1 MGTDSKTAVQQP
13 SSKVTVVES
22 KNDKK
27 KKSKRTKSSHH
38 KSKHSRQQRSS
49 SSSSSNSSIERG
61 RNSTSRK
68 KRDINNSSEKGSK
81 DKTNLSS
88 TVELR
93 NNSNIKSSNKNKN
106 HSNRSKDDS
115 PESPYRRNHNTTKT
129 RSRSRSRSRT
139 DQSSRSRSSDRS
151 HSHDSSS
158 RHRHKNSFRHSDSN
172 LSNVYSPMPNF
183 IPNMNNRYS
192 NPSSLHSRG
201 GRVHNNPSPMMGNP
215 SIRNNNSNRSSLT
228 NFRGHM
234 GSINNAAYLHNV
246 HNMANMIQNMSNL
259 MQQKQRPGSNLKYSN
274 ANYPNNRFYQQF
286 HDNYKKLKAGE
297 KISNL
302 YQASF
307 PLQHIP
313 RDMRFNFRLLG
324 RNRFTASDDDE
335 DESTTTEKRS
345 QQKQQRHHSSSKS
358 SDNSDDERREEEEEE
373 EAAAAA
379 IAAGKLKSSPM
390 HKNSTKQKYSST
402 KSNRNRTSSSTKPI
416 TDSRDLLTNPNN
428 LSTLLAGIMQSE
440 NAEIIANT
448 LASAAVAA
456 NNKRE
461 RTKKYLDKKVQK
473 FKNYARFQQT
483 QSVGST
489 NGSTTNSDEMEKK
502 IHGLARRLQT
512 KTLGLHEDYELQ
524 GMKRS
529 DDSNVDSDTS
539 ERHRRHSS
547 NSASEPSKDK
557 DIDSD
562 GSTNSQRQRKFK
574 KLTKKTN
581 SFDQIIGQNEGEH
594 LSDGNDSD
602 ASMLNLNDDLKPIGF
617 YIKDHER
624 MLHEMFRCVR
634 GHKLQAILPDA
645 LKTRSIDE
653 IKARCLDQLDILSK
667 KRIRAILL
675 AQPMTS
681 SSGTEDSTDEDEQ
694 DILTLYPHLKS
705 SLDLT
710 NNNAANVTTTTTTTT
725 TALPTDDNKKSLPNS
740 KFRPVQMHAV
750 TNNSSFSPTLHNN
763 LAAPSIIGANE
774 DVNDYYEDFKKI
786 KKLTN
791 LRRNEQDD
799 ELTPFP
805 DQNGKI
811 LQPIGTNLLKFEFKP
826 ITSLTNNQQAH
837 FNARRIAYRQKQ
849 QQQQQQNDIRQ
860 EIDDLLNIDNFVLP
874 DGERPLSSTELSI
887 NKGYQYGLPPK
898 IQHKI
903 PAEPPRKGSLG
914 DLLKRKKTEINER
927 SPSPII
933 SKRLRHRQL
942 SHSLSSSSER
952 TSRRS
957 SCEMIESNTKIDNDD
972 IDMSDLSK
980 LLDLNEEDE
989 LLLLQIEVEQEERNL
1004 RRQEKR
1010 KRKEEKKKKKNHL
1023 GIIKQCLNDLLVKIL
1038 AQEEKKITFKR
1049 PFDDINNFDYISKKI
1064 KIEDKNLN

>member
-38 KSKHSRQQRSS
+38 KSKHSKQQRSS

-81 DKTNLSS
+81 DKTNFAS

-115 PESPYRRNHNTTKT
+115 SESPYRRNHNTTKT

-201 GRVHNNPSPMMGNP
+201 GRMLNNPSPMMGNP
-215 SIRNNNSNRSSLT
+215 SIRNNNSNRPSLT

-259 MQQKQRPGSNLKYSN
+259 MQQKQKPGSNLKYSN

-313 RDMRFNFRLLG
+313 RGMRFNFRLLG

-335 DESTTTEKRS
+335 DKSTTSEKRS

-402 KSNRNRTSSSTKPI
+402 KSNRNHTSSSTKPI

-483 QSVGST
+483 QSVGTT

-539 ERHRRHSS
+539 ERRRRHSS

-694 DILTLYPHLKS
+694 DIFTLYPHLKS
-705 SLDLT
+705 SLDVT
-710 NNNAANVTTTTTTTT
+710 NNNAANVTTTT
-725 TALPTDDNKKSLPNS
+725 APPTDDNKKSLPNS
-740 KFRPVQMHAV
+740 KFRPVQMHDV
-750 TNNSSFSPTLHNN
+750 TNNSSFSPTIHNN

-849 QQQQQQNDIRQ
+849 QQQQNDIRQ

-903 PAEPPRKGSLG
+903 PAGPPKKGSLG

-933 SKRLRHRQL
+933 SERLRHRQL

-952 TSRRS
+952 MSRRS
-957 SCEMIESNTKIDNDD
+957 SCEMIEFNTKIDNDD

>member
-81 DKTNLSS
+81 DKTNFAS

-201 GRVHNNPSPMMGNP
+201 GRMLNNPSPMMGNP
-215 SIRNNNSNRSSLT
+215 SIRNNNSNRPSLT

-259 MQQKQRPGSNLKYSN
+259 MQQKQKPGSNLKYSN

-313 RDMRFNFRLLG
+313 RGMRFNFRLLG

-335 DESTTTEKRS
+335 DKSTTSEKRS

-402 KSNRNRTSSSTKPI
+402 KSNRNHTSSSTKPI

-483 QSVGST
+483 QSVGTT

-539 ERHRRHSS
+539 ERRRRHSS

-694 DILTLYPHLKS
+694 DIFTLYPHLKS
-705 SLDLT
+705 SLDVT
-710 NNNAANVTTTTTTTT
+710 NNNAANVTTTT
-725 TALPTDDNKKSLPNS
+725 APPTDDNKKSLPNS
-740 KFRPVQMHAV
+740 KFRPVQMHDV
-750 TNNSSFSPTLHNN
+750 TNNSSFSPTIHNN

-903 PAEPPRKGSLG
+903 PAGPPKKGSLG

-933 SKRLRHRQL
+933 SERLRHRQL

-952 TSRRS
+952 MSRRS
-957 SCEMIESNTKIDNDD
+957 SCEMIEFNTKIDNDD

>member
-81 DKTNLSS
+81 DKTNFAS

-115 PESPYRRNHNTTKT
+115 SESPYRRNHNTTKT

-201 GRVHNNPSPMMGNP
+201 GRMLNNPSPMMGNP
-215 SIRNNNSNRSSLT
+215 SIRNNNSNRPSLT

-259 MQQKQRPGSNLKYSN
+259 MQQKQKPGSNLKYSN

-313 RDMRFNFRLLG
+313 RGMRFNFRLLG

-335 DESTTTEKRS
+335 DKSTTSEKRS

-402 KSNRNRTSSSTKPI
+402 KSNRNHTSSSTKPI

-483 QSVGST
+483 QSVGTT

-539 ERHRRHSS
+539 ERRRRHSS

-694 DILTLYPHLKS
+694 DIFTLYPHLKS
-705 SLDLT
+705 SLDVT
-710 NNNAANVTTTTTTTT
+710 NNNAANVTTTT
-725 TALPTDDNKKSLPNS
+725 APPTDDNKKSLPNS
-740 KFRPVQMHAV
+740 KFRPVQMHDV
-750 TNNSSFSPTLHNN
+750 TNNSSFSPTIHNN

-903 PAEPPRKGSLG
+903 PAGPPKKGSLG

-933 SKRLRHRQL
+933 SERLRHRQL

-952 TSRRS
+952 MSRRS
-957 SCEMIESNTKIDNDD
+957 SCEMIEFNTKIDNDD